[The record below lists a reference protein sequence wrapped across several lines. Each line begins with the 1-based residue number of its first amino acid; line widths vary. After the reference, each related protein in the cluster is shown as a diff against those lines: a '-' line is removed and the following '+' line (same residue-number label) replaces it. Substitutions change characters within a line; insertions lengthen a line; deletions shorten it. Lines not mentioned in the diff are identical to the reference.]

1 MAGSRV
7 TRLPVGVSGLGVF
20 ESDDLLIEV
29 EHAATGDGQALGPL
43 VAVLLL
49 GVTFLGDANGFAVE
63 LLAEEGALG
72 AGGTG
77 ASPLAPVAADGTRLG
92 EVGEGGSGG
101 ERRRLEGAI
110 AEIDGEGVSAGDEV
124 ASQILS
130 AIVGDG
136 AWSEAGGIAG
146 AANELPANDWATTLI
161 PICFLFVAEAFW
173 GNAEGDG
180 DRVVT
185 LGGDVGD
192 RRRGEGKQRERLE
205 GSEIGEVVL
214 DGGEGVIEEGD
225 AIGPWVVG
233 IMGGLGTLEIKG
245 ELLAAGAQFGDGSGR
260 LGSDRGQRL
269 ARRGKFAPVGLHGL
283 HGGGVGHGLRSLQ
296 ELGFEVPTWHGC
308 SSVGGE
314 CGMGG
319 SGGDVLGRHGL
330 TGVRSGAT
338 IAGR

>member
-7 TRLPVGVSGLGVF
+7 TRLPVGVSWLGVF
-20 ESDDLLIEV
+20 ESGDLLIEV
-29 EHAATGDGQALGPL
+29 EQAATGDGQALGPL

-49 GVTFLGDANGFAVE
+49 GITFLGDANGFAVE

-92 EVGEGGSGG
+92 EVDEGGSGG

-146 AANELPANDWATTLI
+146 AANELPANDWATALI
-161 PICFLFVAEAFW
+161 PICFLFVAEAFRTD
-173 GNAEGDG
+173 AKGDG

-192 RRRGEGKQRERLE
+192 RRRREG
-205 GSEIGEVVL
+205 
-214 DGGEGVIEEGD
+214 
-225 AIGPWVVG
+225 
-233 IMGGLGTLEIKG
+233 
-245 ELLAAGAQFGDGSGR
+245 
-260 LGSDRGQRL
+260 
-269 ARRGKFAPVGLHGL
+269 
-283 HGGGVGHGLRSLQ
+283 
-296 ELGFEVPTWHGC
+296 
-308 SSVGGE
+308 
-314 CGMGG
+314 
-319 SGGDVLGRHGL
+319 
-330 TGVRSGAT
+330 
-338 IAGR
+338 